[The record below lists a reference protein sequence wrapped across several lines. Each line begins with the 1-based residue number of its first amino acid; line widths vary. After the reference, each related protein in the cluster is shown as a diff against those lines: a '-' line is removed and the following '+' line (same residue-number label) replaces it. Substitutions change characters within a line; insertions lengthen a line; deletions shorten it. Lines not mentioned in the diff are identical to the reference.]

1 MSHSLSSFRK
11 AGNWKS
17 LLSAFLYFDVSFMV
31 WVLCGAVALYIS
43 ADFKLDDGQKALMVS
58 IPTLGGALLRIPM
71 GMLADHIGC
80 RRTGLLGMAIT
91 FVPLAWAFLAATTF
105 HQALGFG
112 LVLGIAGASFGV
124 ALPLASRWY
133 PPKYQGMAM
142 GIAGAGNSGTA
153 LSTLFAPHIAE
164 RLGWHAVFG
173 LAMIPLAIVFA
184 TFWMLAEDAPN
195 RPPPKR
201 LSEYLAVFSQ
211 LDIAWFS
218 ILYAVTFGGFVGLST
233 YLGIVFFDIY
243 GVKAVADGLTKVEV
257 GYLVTATVIA
267 GSFFRPVGGAIADRI
282 GGMRLLTGIYA
293 VVALCAFLMSRMP
306 SSFLLMLLIASVMM
320 ACLGMGNG
328 AVFQLVP
335 QRFQKE
341 IGVATGIIGAA
352 GGFGGFVL
360 TNFILGPLKHSTG
373 RHVAGFL
380 AVSVLAL
387 AVLGIFSLVSVR
399 WRRSWAAETE
409 AVRF

>member
-1 MSHSLSSFRK
+1 MNLSSFRK

-43 ADFKLDDGQKALMVS
+43 ADFKLNDAQKALMVS

-71 GMLADHIGC
+71 GILADRIGC

-91 FVPLAWAFLAATTF
+91 FLPLAWACFAGTSF

-133 PPKYQGMAM
+133 PPQYQGVAM

-164 RLGWHAVFG
+164 RFGWHAVFG
-173 LAMIPLAIVFA
+173 FAMIPLALVFVV
-184 TFWMLAEDAPN
+184 FWMLAEDAPN
-195 RPPPKR
+195 RPAPKP
-201 LSEYLAVFSQ
+201 LSAYLAVFGQ

-218 ILYAVTFGGFVGLST
+218 LLYAVTFGGFVGLST

-243 GVKAVADGLTKVEV
+243 GVKTVADGLTKVQV
-257 GYLVTATVIA
+257 GYLVTATVVA
-267 GSFFRPVGGAIADRI
+267 GSFFRPVGGFIADKI
-282 GGMRLLTGIYA
+282 GGMRLLTGLYA
-293 VVALCAFLMSRMP
+293 VVAICAFLVSRMP
-306 SSFLLMLLIASVMM
+306 QSFLLMLLVASVMM

-335 QRFQKE
+335 QRFSRE

-352 GGFGGFVL
+352 GGFGGFAL
-360 TNFILGPLKHSTG
+360 TNFILGPLKQSTG
-373 RHVAGFL
+373 KHVAGFL
-380 AVSVLAL
+380 AVTFLVL

-399 WRRSWAAETE
+399 WRRSWAAGTE

>member
-1 MSHSLSSFRK
+1 MDLASFRK
-11 AGNWKS
+11 SGNSNS

-43 ADFKLDDGQKALMVS
+43 ADFKLDDSQKALMVS

-71 GMLADHIGC
+71 GVLADYIGC
-80 RRTGLLGMAIT
+80 RKTGLLGMALT
-91 FVPLAWAFLAATTF
+91 FVPLAWACFAGTTF

-112 LVLGIAGASFGV
+112 ILLGIAGASFGV

-133 PPKYQGMAM
+133 PPKYQGFAM

-153 LSTLFAPHIAE
+153 LSTFFAPHIAE

-173 LAMIPLAIVFA
+173 VAMIPLALVFA
-184 TFWMLAEDAPN
+184 VFFFLAKDAPD
-195 RPPPKR
+195 RPAPKR
-201 LSEYLAVFSQ
+201 LSSYLAIFGQ

-218 ILYAVTFGGFVGLST
+218 LLYAITFGGFVGLST
-233 YLGIVFFDIY
+233 YLGVVFFDVY
-243 GVKAVADGLTKVEV
+243 GVKTVADGLTKVQV

-267 GSFFRPVGGAIADRI
+267 GSFFRPVGGFIADRI
-282 GGMRLLTGIYA
+282 GGMRLLAGLLAT
-293 VVALCAFLMSRMP
+293 VALCSFLVSRMP
-306 SSFLLMLLIASVMM
+306 QSFLVMLLVSAVMM

-335 QRFQKE
+335 QRFKEE

-352 GGFGGFVL
+352 GGFGGFAL
-360 TNFILGPLKHSTG
+360 TNFVLGPLKHSTG
-373 RHVAGFL
+373 SHVAGFMTV
-380 AVSVLAL
+380 AFVVLS
-387 AVLGIFSLVSVR
+387 VLGIFSLVSMR

>member
-1 MSHSLSSFRK
+1 MTFTSFRK
-11 AGNWKS
+11 TGNWKS
-17 LLSAFLYFDVSFMV
+17 LLSAFLYFDVSFMI

-43 ADFKLDDGQKALMVS
+43 SDFKLNDAQKALMVS
-58 IPTLGGALLRIPM
+58 VPTLGGALLRIPM
-71 GMLADHIGC
+71 GILADRIGC
-80 RRTGLLGMAIT
+80 RNTGLLGMAIT
-91 FVPLAWAFLAATTF
+91 FVPLAWACFAGTTF

-112 LVLGIAGASFGV
+112 LVLGVAGASFGV

-153 LSTLFAPHIAE
+153 LSTFFAPHIAE
-164 RLGWHAVFG
+164 KFGWHAVFG
-173 LAMIPLAIVFA
+173 IAMIPLALVFVA
-184 TFWMLAEDAPN
+184 YFVLARDAPD
-195 RPPPKR
+195 RPPPKK
-201 LSEYLAVFSQ
+201 LSEYLAIFGQ

-243 GVKAVADGLTKVEV
+243 GVKAVVGGLTKVQV

-267 GSFFRPVGGAIADRI
+267 GSFFRPVGGWIADKI
-282 GGMRLLTGIYA
+282 GGMRLLTVLYA
-293 VVALCAFLMSRMP
+293 VVAVC
-306 SSFLLMLLIASVMM
+306 SFLVATMPRSFLIMLLIASVMM

-335 QRFQKE
+335 QRFKKE
-341 IGVATGIIGAA
+341 IGVATGIVGAA
-352 GGFGGFVL
+352 GGFGGFAL
-360 TNFILGPLKHSTG
+360 TNFVLGPLKQGTG
-373 RHVAGFL
+373 SHVAGFL
-380 AVSVLAL
+380 TVAFVVLV
-387 AVLGIFSLVSVR
+387 VLGIFSLVSIR
-399 WRRSWAAETE
+399 WRRGWAAQTE

>member
-1 MSHSLSSFRK
+1 MNLSSFRK

-43 ADFKLDDGQKALMVS
+43 ADFKLNDGQKALMVS

-71 GMLADHIGC
+71 GILADHIGC
-80 RRTGLLGMAIT
+80 RKTGLIGMAIT
-91 FVPLAWAFLAATTF
+91 FVPLAWACLAGTTF
-105 HQALGFG
+105 QQALGFG

-133 PPKYQGMAM
+133 PPEHQGIAM

-164 RLGWHAVFG
+164 RFGWHAVFG
-173 LAMIPLAIVFA
+173 FAMIPLAIVFVA
-184 TFWMLAEDAPN
+184 FWALAKDAPN

-201 LSEYLAVFSQ
+201 LSAYLSIFGQ

-218 ILYAVTFGGFVGLST
+218 LLYAVTFGGFVGLST

-243 GVKAVADGLTKVEV
+243 GIKTVAGGLTKVQV
-257 GYLVTATVIA
+257 GYLVTATVVA
-267 GSFFRPVGGAIADRI
+267 GSFFRPVGGYVADKV
-282 GGMRLLTGIYA
+282 GGMRLLTGLYSVI
-293 VVALCAFLMSRMP
+293 ALCAFLVSRMP
-306 SSFLLMLLIASVMM
+306 QSFLLMLLVASVMM

-335 QRFQKE
+335 QRFRKE

-352 GGFGGFVL
+352 GGLGGFSL
-360 TNFILGPLKHSTG
+360 TSFILGPLKQSTG
-373 RHVAGFL
+373 THVAGFL
-380 AVSVLAL
+380 TVTLLVL
-387 AVLGIFSLVSVR
+387 AVLGIFSLVSMR
-399 WRRSWAAETE
+399 WRRGWAAETE

>member
-1 MSHSLSSFRK
+1 MNFSSFRR

-31 WVLCGAVALYIS
+31 WVLCGAVALYIA
-43 ADFKLDDGQKALMVS
+43 ADFGLDDGQKALLVS

-71 GMLADHIGC
+71 GILADHIGC

-91 FVPLAWAFLAATTF
+91 FVPLAWAFLAGTSF

-112 LVLGIAGASFGV
+112 LVLGVAGASFGV

-133 PPKYQGMAM
+133 PPKYQGVAM

-164 RLGWHAVFG
+164 RFGWHAVFG
-173 LAMIPLAIVFA
+173 FAMIPLAIVFVL
-184 TFWMLAEDAPN
+184 FWVMAEDAPN

-201 LSEYLAVFSQ
+201 LSEYLAVFGQ

-218 ILYAVTFGGFVGLST
+218 LLYAVTFGGFVGLST

-243 GVKAVADGLTKVEV
+243 GAKTVADGLTKVEV
-257 GYLVTATVIA
+257 GYLVTATVVA

-282 GGMRLLTGIYA
+282 GGMRFLAGLYFA
-293 VVALCAFLMSRMP
+293 VAVCAFLVSRMP
-306 SSFLLMLLIASVMM
+306 HSFLLMLVVASVMM

-335 QRFQKE
+335 QRFRKE
-341 IGVATGIIGAA
+341 IGVATGVIGAA
-352 GGFGGFVL
+352 GGFGGFAL
-360 TNFILGPLKHSTG
+360 TNLVLGPLKQSTG
-373 RHVAGFL
+373 KHVAGFL
-380 AVSVLAL
+380 AVALLVL
-387 AVLGIFSLVSVR
+387 AVLGIFSLVSAR
-399 WRRSWAAETE
+399 WRRTWAAKTE

>member
-1 MSHSLSSFRK
+1 MNLSSFRK

-43 ADFKLDDGQKALMVS
+43 ADFKLNDAQKALMVS

-71 GMLADHIGC
+71 GILADRIGC

-91 FVPLAWAFLAATTF
+91 FLPLAWACFAGTSF

-133 PPKYQGMAM
+133 PPQYQGVAM

-164 RLGWHAVFG
+164 RFGWHAVFG
-173 LAMIPLAIVFA
+173 FAMIPLALVFVV
-184 TFWMLAEDAPN
+184 FWMLAEDAPN
-195 RPPPKR
+195 RPAPKP
-201 LSEYLAVFSQ
+201 LSAYLAVFGQ

-218 ILYAVTFGGFVGLST
+218 LLYAVTFGGFVGLST

-243 GVKAVADGLTKVEV
+243 GVKTVADGLTKVQV
-257 GYLVTATVIA
+257 GYLVTATVVA
-267 GSFFRPVGGAIADRI
+267 GSFFRPVGGYIADKI
-282 GGMRLLTGIYA
+282 GGMRLLTGLYA
-293 VVALCAFLMSRMP
+293 VVALCAFLVSRMP
-306 SSFLLMLLIASVMM
+306 QSFLLMLLVASVMM

-335 QRFQKE
+335 QRFSRE

-352 GGFGGFVL
+352 GGFGGFAL
-360 TNFILGPLKHSTG
+360 TNFILGPLKQSTG
-373 RHVAGFL
+373 KHVAGFL
-380 AVSVLAL
+380 AVTFLVL

-399 WRRSWAAETE
+399 WRRSWAAGTE

>member
-1 MSHSLSSFRK
+1 MNFASFRK
-11 AGNWKS
+11 AGSWRS

-43 ADFKLDDGQKALMVS
+43 ADFKLNDAQKALMVS

-80 RRTGLLGMAIT
+80 RRTGLLGMAVT
-91 FVPLAWAFLAATTF
+91 FVPLAWAFLAGTSF

-112 LVLGIAGASFGV
+112 LFLGIAGASFGV

-133 PPKYQGMAM
+133 PPKYQGIAM

-164 RLGWHAVFG
+164 QFGWHAVFG
-173 LAMIPLAIVFA
+173 FAMIPLALVFVV
-184 TFWMLAEDAPN
+184 FLVLAKDAPN
-195 RPPPKR
+195 RPPAKK
-201 LSEYLAVFSQ
+201 LSEYLAVFGQ

-243 GVKAVADGLTKVEV
+243 GIKAVADGLSKVQV
-257 GYLVTATVIA
+257 GYLVTATVVA
-267 GSFFRPVGGAIADRI
+267 GSFFRPVGGYIADRI
-282 GGMRLLTGIYA
+282 GGMRLLTGLYA
-293 VVALCAFLMSRMP
+293 VVALCAFLVSRMP
-306 SSFLLMLLIASVMM
+306 HSFLLMLLVASVMM
-320 ACLGMGNG
+320 AALGMGNG

-335 QRFQKE
+335 QRFSKE

-352 GGFGGFVL
+352 GGFGGFAL
-360 TNFILGPLKHSTG
+360 TNFVLGPLKQSTG
-373 RHVAGFL
+373 SHVAGFL
-380 AVSVLAL
+380 AVAFVVL
-387 AVLGIFSLVSVR
+387 AVLGLFSLVSVH
-399 WRRSWAAETE
+399 WRRTWAAETE

>member
-1 MSHSLSSFRK
+1 MNFSSFRK

-43 ADFKLDDGQKALMVS
+43 ADFKLNDAQKALMVS

-71 GMLADHIGC
+71 GILADHIGC
-80 RRTGLLGMAIT
+80 RRTGLFGMGVT
-91 FVPLAWAFLAATTF
+91 FVPLAWACLAGTSF

-133 PPKYQGMAM
+133 PPQYQGIAM

-164 RLGWHAVFG
+164 RFGWHAVFG
-173 LAMIPLAIVFA
+173 LAMIPLAVVFVV
-184 TFWMLAEDAPN
+184 FWALAEDAPN

-201 LSEYLAVFSQ
+201 LSAYLAVFGQ

-218 ILYAVTFGGFVGLST
+218 LLYAVTFGGFVGLST
-233 YLGIVFFDIY
+233 YLGIVFFDMY
-243 GVKAVADGLTKVEV
+243 GIKTVADGLTKVEV
-257 GYLVTATVIA
+257 GYLVTATVVA
-267 GSFFRPVGGAIADRI
+267 GSFFRPVGGAIADKI
-282 GGMRLLTGIYA
+282 GGMRLLTGLYS
-293 VVALCAFLMSRMP
+293 VVALCAFLISRMP
-306 SSFLLMLLIASVMM
+306 QSFLLMLVVASVMM

-360 TNFILGPLKHSTG
+360 TNFILGPLKQSTG
-373 RHVAGFL
+373 THAAGFL
-380 AVSVLAL
+380 AVTFLVL
-387 AVLGIFSLVSVR
+387 AVLGIFSLVSVK
-399 WRRSWAAETE
+399 WRRGWAAQTE